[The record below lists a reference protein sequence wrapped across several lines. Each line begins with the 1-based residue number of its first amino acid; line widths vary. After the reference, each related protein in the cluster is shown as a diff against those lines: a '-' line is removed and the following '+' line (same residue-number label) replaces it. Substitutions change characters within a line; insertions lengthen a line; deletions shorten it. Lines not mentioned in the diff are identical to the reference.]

1 MTSKSQRFAIIRKI
15 IRSELIG
22 SQDELMQRLHDHGVE
37 VTQSTLSR
45 DLKYMHIAKIPNRIK
60 GYIYILPNADNHDVN
75 ISSNISDNITGLEFS
90 GNLAV
95 LKTKSGYASAVS
107 VPIDHIDYPEILGTI
122 AGDNTV
128 LIILKEGAD
137 REQLTDT
144 LMRLFPQLC
153 NVL

>member
-1 MTSKSQRFAIIRKI
+1 MTSKSQRFAVIRKI

-22 SQDELMQRLHDHGVE
+22 SQDELMQRLHDYGVE

-60 GYIYILPNADNHDVN
+60 GYIYILPNADNHDVD

-122 AGDNTV
+122 AGDDTILLVMREGCSHTGLKNALS
-128 LIILKEGAD
+128 LIIPNIK
-137 REQLTDT
+137 
-144 LMRLFPQLC
+144 
-153 NVL
+153 